1 MPATQAQKTEAQMQL
16 VRAIAEAI
24 RELKEV
30 PSGHLYAR
38 IAGKISSETYER
50 VLTALKIAGLISV
63 SPSHLITWTGGSK

>member
-1 MPATQAQKTEAQMQL
+1 MPATQAQKIEAQVQL

-38 IAGKISSETYER
+38 IAGKVSSETYEK
-50 VLTALKIAGLISV
+50 VLSTLRRAELISIA
-63 SPSHLITWTGGSK
+63 PSGLLTWTGGAR